1 MYFNMVPREGLEP
14 PPLARPEPK
23 SGASANFATGAIFL
37 ATIYT
42 TFKIAFYLLVP
53 RPGLEPG
60 TPALSRRCSNQLSYR
75 GIMNFKRPTIPTEG
89 PHWIVSTKRVFT
101 NHIHG
106 KLGMAKPPPLLGTQ
120 ALRLA

>member
-1 MYFNMVPREGLEP
+1 
-14 PPLARPEPK
+14 
-23 SGASANFATGAIFL
+23 
-37 ATIYT
+37 
-42 TFKIAFYLLVP
+42 
-53 RPGLEPG
+53 
-60 TPALSRRCSNQLSYR
+60 
-75 GIMNFKRPTIPTEG
+75 MNFKRPTIPTEG

>member
-14 PPLARPEPK
+14 PHLAVPEPK

-37 ATIYT
+37 ANIYT
-42 TFKIAFYLLVP
+42 AFKAAFYLLVP

-75 GIMNFKRPTIPTEG
+75 GNYEFQAPNY
-89 PHWIVSTKRVFT
+89 PH
-101 NHIHG
+101 
-106 KLGMAKPPPLLGTQ
+106 
-120 ALRLA
+120 